1 MEDILRT
8 VPLFADL
15 SEGDLTRLA
24 ESTSMFTLL
33 TGATLFDEGDEGDHA
48 YIITAG
54 ELDIVKIADQREVL
68 LAVSKEGAVVGE
80 MALLTAAPRNATA
93 RARGATT
100 LIQIPKS
107 ALDDLLDSSP
117 STRKSVV

>member
-15 SEGDLTRLA
+15 SDADLSRLA
-24 ESTSMFTLL
+24 ESTSMFTLFA
-33 TGATLFDEGDEGDHA
+33 GATLFDEGDEGDHA
-48 YIITAG
+48 YIVTGG
-54 ELDIVKIADQREVL
+54 EIDIIKVADQREVL

-93 RARGATT
+93 RARESSRTHEDARPT
-100 LIQIPKS
+100 LRS
-107 ALDDLLDSSP
+107 ADQP
-117 STRKSVV
+117 AR